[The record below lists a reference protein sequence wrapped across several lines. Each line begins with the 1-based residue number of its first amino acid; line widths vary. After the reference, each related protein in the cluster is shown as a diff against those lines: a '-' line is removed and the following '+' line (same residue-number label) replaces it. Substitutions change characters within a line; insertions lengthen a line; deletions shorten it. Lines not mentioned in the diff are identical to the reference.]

1 MSIEAIYN
9 RRSIRK
15 YKNNPVPIDIIEK
28 IIDAGRNAPSGKN
41 KQPWRYIVFGE
52 GQKEEMLSVM
62 DLGIQRELNG
72 KALLPKD
79 KNGLPDAIYTL
90 KIMKEAPI
98 VILVL
103 DTECTTP
110 FENITAEYRVTEI
123 VNTLSIGA
131 SIQNMLLQAQDLG
144 LGTLWIGNTFF
155 AYEELCKY
163 LKTDMQLV
171 GAITLGYPDEH
182 PAVRPRKNL
191 SDIVEYRF

>member
-15 YKNNPVPIDIIEK
+15 YKNDPLPIDIIEK

-52 GQKEEMLSVM
+52 GQKEEMLSAM

-72 KALLPKD
+72 NALLPKD

-103 DTECTTP
+103 DTECTSP

-131 SIQNMLLQAQDLG
+131 SVQNMLLQAQDFG

-163 LKTDMQLV
+163 LKTDMQLL
-171 GAITLGYPDEH
+171 GAIALGYPDEQ
-182 PAVRPRKNL
+182 PLARPRKNL

>member
-52 GQKEEMLSVM
+52 GQKEEMLSAM

-72 KALLPKD
+72 NALLPKD

-103 DTECTTP
+103 DTECTSP

-131 SIQNMLLQAQDLG
+131 SVQNMLLQAHDLG

-155 AYEELCKY
+155 AYEELCEY

-171 GAITLGYPDEH
+171 GAIALGYPDET
-182 PAVRPRKNL
+182 PPVRPRKNL
-191 SDIVEYRF
+191 NDIVEYRF